1 MSVNSIAEG
10 TVVARNHF
18 SFRSVLLCT
27 LPLLALL
34 LWIMALSSLATAGGT
49 ATAEQ
54 PARMSVQ
61 VPSAAKSSGVVML
74 EMSIAVTRRAS
85 AAQLGA
91 VVRLRPSGGSPVE
104 VGRVTIAGGEQSFQF
119 NVSRALG
126 QAAGS
131 SAEIE
136 VAVVDRGGGP
146 PPSGAMLS
154 IARAQIVTR

>member
-18 SFRSVLLCT
+18 SFRRVLLCT

-104 VGRVTIAGGEQSFQF
+104 VGRVTIAGGEQSFQSTCRAHS
-119 NVSRALG
+119 VRPQVVPPRSRLRWST
-126 QAAGS
+126 AA
-131 SAEIE
+131 A
-136 VAVVDRGGGP
+136 
-146 PPSGAMLS
+146 
-154 IARAQIVTR
+154 ARRRPVHCSRSHARRS